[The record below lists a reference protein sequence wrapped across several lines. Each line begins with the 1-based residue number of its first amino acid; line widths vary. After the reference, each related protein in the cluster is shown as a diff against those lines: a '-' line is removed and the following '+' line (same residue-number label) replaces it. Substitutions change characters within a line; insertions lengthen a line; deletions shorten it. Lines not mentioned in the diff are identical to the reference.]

1 MAVMVDLD
9 LLRRLSEGAGVSGSE
24 GEVAKLLVEVLRPY
38 ADSVDRD
45 RLGNV
50 IAFKEGEGPTPRPRV
65 LLSAHMDEIGLLV
78 TGWEDGGFLRF
89 STVGGVDIRTL
100 LGQEVIVHGTRILPG
115 VIGAKPPHLQSPAE
129 RKEAIDG
136 EKMYI
141 DTGLKARDELERL
154 VPIGSVVTIARKLQ
168 VLAQGRVAGKALDNR
183 AGVMVL
189 VGCLKELMAVKHK
202 ADVYA
207 VATVQEEVGI
217 RGAIT
222 SSHGINPDLGIAI
235 DVCHGDMLGMAE
247 DEGYPL
253 DKGPAIGFGPHV
265 HHQLYRALRDSAE
278 RVGITYQVEPSP
290 TPAGTDAWGIQIARR
305 GIPTALISIPLR
317 YMHTSV
323 ETLSM
328 RDVAETIRLLL
339 AFIQGLESAFVE
351 GLSCY

>member
-1 MAVMVDLD
+1 
-9 LLRRLSEGAGVSGSE
+9 
-24 GEVAKLLVEVLRPY
+24 
-38 ADSVDRD
+38 
-45 RLGNV
+45 
-50 IAFKEGEGPTPRPRV
+50 
-65 LLSAHMDEIGLLV
+65 
-78 TGWEDGGFLRF
+78 
-89 STVGGVDIRTL
+89 
-100 LGQEVIVHGTRILPG
+100 
-115 VIGAKPPHLQSPAE
+115 
-129 RKEAIDG
+129 
-136 EKMYI
+136 MYI